1 LSTDLTNLTSITNLT
16 NLTNTNIMKNPAS
29 SRSTIVVTF
38 ASLSAAAAAAVALA
52 HGHVT
57 VDTESGTPGDRI
69 LARAGYLPA
78 EAANSVAESGVLMSG
93 SSPWRMVLLTQ
104 VNAANAFQGWRAATD
119 LTLTSDFFFS
129 TGRLAGGDFRFE
141 LQSVTRL
148 DGSAVAPGAAIGWA
162 VVGANGALSNVARTD
177 GATRAARSF
186 VVGNGGH
193 LHGQYVFGN
202 VPGVYRLHLVA
213 WDANGSY
220 LDAMPVS
227 LEVQVGA
234 LPTGDLNGDGVVSG
248 ADLGIL
254 LGAWGTSG
262 PGDLNGDGLV
272 AGSDL
277 GLLLGAWG

>member
-1 LSTDLTNLTSITNLT
+1 MRTNR
-16 NLTNTNIMKNPAS
+16 NTAIVPFLAALAS
-29 SRSTIVVTF
+29 G
-38 ASLSAAAAAAVALA
+38 ALAALALA

-69 LARAGYLPA
+69 VSRAGYLPA
-78 EAANSVAESGVLMSG
+78 ESANSVAEGGVLMSG
-93 SSPWRMVLLTQ
+93 ANPWRMVLLTQ
-104 VNAANAFQGWRAATD
+104 VNAANAFQGWRTATD

-148 DGSAVAPGAAIGWA
+148 DGSPAPAGAAVGWA

-177 GATRAARSF
+177 ASTRAARSF
-186 VVGNGGH
+186 AVGNGGH

-202 VPGVYRLHLVA
+202 VPGVYRLRLVA
-213 WDANGSY
+213 WDANGTY
-220 LDAMPVS
+220 LDADPVS
-227 LEVQVGA
+227 LVVQVGP
-234 LPTGDLNGDGVVSG
+234 LPVGDLTGDGRVDG
-248 ADLGIL
+248 ADLGVL

-262 PGDLNGDGLV
+262 PGDLDADGLV
-272 AGSDL
+272 TGSDL